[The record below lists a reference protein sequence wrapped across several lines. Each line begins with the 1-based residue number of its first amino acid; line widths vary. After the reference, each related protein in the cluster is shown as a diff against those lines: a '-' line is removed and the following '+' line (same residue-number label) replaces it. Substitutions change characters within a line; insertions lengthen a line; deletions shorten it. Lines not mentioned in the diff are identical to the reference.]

1 MPPLSLGPAAWH
13 RRGILVPVAPV
24 LMSQQLAEVQAINP
38 ARQEGHWMKK
48 SASLFIGGLPM
59 SWPSLMPG

>member
-1 MPPLSLGPAAWH
+1 
-13 RRGILVPVAPV
+13 
-24 LMSQQLAEVQAINP
+24 MSQQLAEVQAINP